1 MTDVRDES
9 SADAGPG
16 RVRRTAAWLV
26 ATSVGNAEGAV
37 YGALL
42 IGILLA
48 AEDAHRETYAET
60 IGATT
65 IVLVLY
71 WLTDLYTRVL
81 GVRLRTQ
88 ERLARPVI
96 RRIVVHE
103 LPVIEGGIVPVVVL
117 VLAWATGA
125 SVRIGVTAAVVAAV
139 VSIIGLEIVAAWR
152 ARPSG
157 AAVWLRAAAGALAGL
172 AIVAV
177 KVVLHV

>member
-1 MTDVRDES
+1 MTDVRS
-9 SADAGPG
+9 KPPADPGRG
-16 RVRRTAAWLV
+16 RVRRTAAWL
-26 ATSVGNAEGAV
+26 AAASVGNAEGGV

-48 AEDAHRETYAET
+48 AEDSHRETYAET
-60 IGATT
+60 IGAAAL
-65 IVLVLY
+65 VLVVY
-71 WLTDLYTRVL
+71 WLTDLYTHLL
-81 GVRLRTQ
+81 GVRLRTK

-96 RRIVVHE
+96 RRTVVHE
-103 LPVIEGGIVPVVVL
+103 LPVIEGGVLPVAVL

-125 SVRIGVTAAVVAAV
+125 TLNDGITAAVVAAV
-139 VSIIGLEIVAAWR
+139 ASIVALEIVAASR

-157 AAVWLRAAAGALAGL
+157 AAVWLRAAAGALVGL